1 MVKNRRTRAWLIL
14 KVKGTNKV
22 VILKRSKKSRNKGQW
37 DFIGG
42 SSNKERLNPRKLIRK
57 ECKEEIGFI
66 PLRLTSKLVVVEK
79 FSIYY
84 YYLAEIS
91 YNKLVKLKLNYE
103 HSDIRLVE
111 TQNLRFQKNLHHSI
125 KIYTKWH

>member
-1 MVKNRRTRAWLIL
+1 MKMRIRSWLIL
-14 KVKGTNKV
+14 NVKGTNKV

-66 PLRLTSKLVVVEK
+66 PIHLTSLLVVVEK
-79 FSIYY
+79 FSTYY
-84 YYLAEIS
+84 YYTSEIS
-91 YNKLVKLKLNYE
+91 LEKLEKLRLSHEHCDIKL
-103 HSDIRLVE
+103 IKQ
-111 TQNLRFQKNLHHSI
+111 TNLRFHKKLHHSI
-125 KIYTKWH
+125 KIFLKWH